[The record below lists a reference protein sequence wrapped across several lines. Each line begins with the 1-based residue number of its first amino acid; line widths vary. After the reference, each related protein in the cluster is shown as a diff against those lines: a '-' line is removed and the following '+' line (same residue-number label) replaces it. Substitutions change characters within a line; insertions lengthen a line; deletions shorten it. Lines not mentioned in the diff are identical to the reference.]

1 MLIAITGGFGSGK
14 SLVLSIFRSLGAE
27 VVDAD
32 SLVHQAL
39 ERDDLKRALTR
50 VLGQEILTDG
60 RIDRKKVAEKVF
72 KSPEIRKEVEKLIHP
87 LVFKG
92 IDETVRNSKGKVVA
106 AEIPLLFETGYERE
120 VDQVI
125 TVSAPE
131 DQVMK
136 RLREKG
142 FSDEEIRLRRA
153 AQLPETMKILRADY
167 HIDNSGTPADTER
180 QVRKIWEE
188 ISRR

>member
-14 SLVLSIFRSLGAE
+14 SLVLSILRSLGAE

-32 SLVHQAL
+32 SLVHQSL
-39 ERDDLKRALTR
+39 ERDDLKKALTR
-50 VLGQEILTDG
+50 ILGKDILTDG
-60 RIDRKKVAEKVF
+60 RIDRRKVAGKVF
-72 KSPEIRKEVEKLIHP
+72 KSPELRKEVEKLIHP
-87 LVFKG
+87 LVFEG
-92 IDETVRNSKGKVVA
+92 IEKMAREQRGKVVA
-106 AEIPLLFETGYERE
+106 AEIPLLFETGYEKE
-120 VDQVI
+120 VDLVI

-142 FSDEEIRLRRA
+142 FSDEEIRLRQA
-153 AQLPETMKILRADY
+153 AQLPEPMKILRADY